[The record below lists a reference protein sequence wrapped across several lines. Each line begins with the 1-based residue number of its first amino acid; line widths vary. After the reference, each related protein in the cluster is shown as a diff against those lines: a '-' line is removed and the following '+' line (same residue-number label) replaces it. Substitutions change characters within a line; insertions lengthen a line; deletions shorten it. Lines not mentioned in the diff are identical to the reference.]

1 MLKISKYIDNL
12 GTESAFEVL
21 ARAQELSRQG
31 KNIINLGI
39 GQPDFQTPL
48 NIVEAGIKALKDGH
62 HGYTPANGIPELR
75 EAVTFDLKKRY
86 QVVVEPNNIV
96 IVPGGKPTLF
106 FSILMFGGS
115 NSEIIYPDPGF
126 PIYRSLIDFTG
137 SKAVPV
143 LIKEENG
150 FSFNADDILEK
161 ITPDTRLIII
171 NSPANPTGGVTSK
184 TELDKF
190 VTEIAKYPNIAILSD
205 EIYSHMVYETSG
217 HLSLLQY
224 PEIKD
229 QLIMLDGWSKTY
241 AMTGWRM
248 GYAVW
253 PTKLIPHVTKLC
265 INSHSCVNAATQYA
279 GIEALTGS
287 FNEVEKMLRE
297 FNSRRTLI
305 CKELNALPKFKCA
318 LPGGAFYAF
327 PNIKDTGLSS
337 EEAQNLF
344 LNEAGVATIAGT
356 SFGTSGQGYIRF
368 SYASSRD
375 NIIEAIQRIKKV
387 L

>member
-1 MLKISKYIDNL
+1 MLKISKHIENL

-31 KNIINLGI
+31 KHIINLGI

-48 NIVEAGIKALKDGH
+48 NIVEAGVKALKDGH

-75 EAVTFDLKKRY
+75 EAVAFDLKKRY
-86 QVVVEPNNIV
+86 RVVVEPNNIV
-96 IVPGGKPTLF
+96 VVPGGKPTMF
-106 FSILMFGGS
+106 FSILMFGGV

-143 LIKEENG
+143 SIKEENG

-184 TELDKF
+184 IELDKF

-205 EIYSHMVYETSG
+205 EIYSHMVYEKPG
-217 HLSLLQY
+217 HISLLQY

-253 PTKLIPHVTKLC
+253 PKKLIPHITRLC

-279 GIEALTGS
+279 GLEALTGPYT
-287 FNEVEKMLRE
+287 EIEKMLKE
-297 FNSRRTLI
+297 FDFRRTLI
-305 CKELNALPKFKCA
+305 CKELNSLPNFKCG
-318 LPGGAFYAF
+318 LPGGAFYTF

-356 SFGTSGQGYIRF
+356 SFGELGQGYLRF
-368 SYASSRD
+368 SYASSRE
-375 NIIEAIQRIKKV
+375 NIIEAMQRIKKV

>member
-1 MLKISKYIDNL
+1 MLKISRHIENL
-12 GTESAFEVL
+12 GTESSFEIL
-21 ARAQELSRQG
+21 ARAQKLSRQG
-31 KNIINLGI
+31 RHIINLGI

-48 NIVEAGIKALKDGH
+48 NIVEAGVRALKEGH

-75 EAVTFDLKKRY
+75 EAVAFDLKKRY
-86 QVVVEPNNIV
+86 SVAVNYDNIV
-96 IVPGGKPTLF
+96 VVPGGKPTLF
-106 FSILMFGGS
+106 FSILMFGGT

-126 PIYRSLIDFTG
+126 PIYKSLINFTG
-137 SKAVPV
+137 SKAVPIP
-143 LIKEENG
+143 IKEKNN

-161 ITPDTRLIII
+161 ITPNTRLIII

-184 TELDKF
+184 IELDKF
-190 VTEIAKYPNIAILSD
+190 AAEIAKHPTIAVLSD
-205 EIYSHMVYETSG
+205 EIYSHMVYEPSG
-217 HLSLLQY
+217 HISLLQY

-253 PTKLIPHVTKLC
+253 PEKLIPHVTKLC
-265 INSHSCVNAATQYA
+265 INSHSCVNAATQHA
-279 GIEALTGS
+279 GIEALTGPH
-287 FNEVEKMLRE
+287 NEIEDMLKE
-297 FNSRRTLI
+297 FDARRSLI
-305 CKELNALPKFKCA
+305 CNELNSIPKLKCA

-337 EEAQNLF
+337 EEAQELF

-356 SFGTSGQGYIRF
+356 SFGTLGQGYIRF
-368 SYASSRD
+368 SYASSRE